1 MYFPYGNYNRF
12 CTKALKIQPIRLFY
26 IDVELPYPDAKV
38 AATLCVGGPIKY
50 SIRAESGISDDWILR
65 HVCPQIESKFPRK
78 TSIVLGRALL
88 WAIYDEELG
97 DIIDPQLSERV
108 KTAATQVASRLP
120 PLTNPIRKVPLLVTG
135 YDGALTIKEL
145 TEEEE
150 NAGAPAGG
158 LRNNGEVRL
167 LLSAVSSLR
176 RQNDELKNEIHLFK
190 MSTNTLLHNMNSSI
204 RRLAMVPVMT
214 PRRRQ
219 LRDSSGIIEEEH
231 GEVTRPIPF
240 VATLSKN
247 PKTLYV
253 LWQEYQFGVGGR
265 KAAKLFTAE
274 ERGKVKY
281 NYSLRKPFWDLMDLM
296 IREGY
301 TFNTAI
307 DKIYSV
313 YNTTTSV
320 TQVLRA
326 IREDKKR
333 GFHSNLL

>member
-1 MYFPYGNYNRF
+1 M
-12 CTKALKIQPIRLFY
+12 
-26 IDVELPYPDAKV
+26 
-38 AATLCVGGPIKY
+38 
-50 SIRAESGISDDWILR
+50 
-65 HVCPQIESKFPRK
+65 
-78 TSIVLGRALL
+78 
-88 WAIYDEELG
+88 
-97 DIIDPQLSERV
+97 
-108 KTAATQVASRLP
+108 
-120 PLTNPIRKVPLLVTG
+120 
-135 YDGALTIKEL
+135 
-145 TEEEE
+145 
-150 NAGAPAGG
+150 
-158 LRNNGEVRL
+158 
-167 LLSAVSSLR
+167 
-176 RQNDELKNEIHLFK
+176 
-190 MSTNTLLHNMNSSI
+190 
-204 RRLAMVPVMT
+204 
-214 PRRRQ
+214 
-219 LRDSSGIIEEEH
+219 
-231 GEVTRPIPF
+231 TRPIPF